1 MLCQIT
7 SLSKLGNSITGIQS
21 IFSIFKGIKEGGKGI
36 AASTKEV
43 AQIKKIFDALGAEN
57 AVKALRNLRIEGK
70 DLIHILSECGIQ
82 TEGVEA
88 ALQKTSITGIKFT
101 DRMKSGFDG
110 LAATLGMSSK
120 ALLGWIGGITA
131 AVTIFTLVSRYIE
144 KTKQHLLD
152 CVNAADAASE
162 SWNTQNATLESQI
175 ARIQELDAKLQLGN
189 MTEEE
194 SYAVKSELY
203 SIQQDLVAAYGD
215 QANAIDLVNGK
226 LSQETE
232 KVKALTAAEAQR
244 QWNENYEG
252 NQEAAKQMEEE
263 RTFDLGSH
271 IVMRD
276 SAVDKALKSILNKY
290 KELIDYT
297 DVAADESGRSRRIT
311 IKFNGDAT
319 EAREVLNDLMIDVNK
334 AAEDPMLQNAFSGLQ
349 KNISQQLASAK
360 EVIETYGEVYEWQK
374 QLALLKDTGLYVSGD
389 DAKTAADWVS
399 ELEDAVLSYN
409 EALASGDDG
418 KIAAAAAAFNEA
430 KSAVESASDADGNTI
445 FSMYSVQIEDVLE
458 KLNELAIAE
467 NDFKKALSGDESVL
481 GKDISHYADDI
492 KKLNLSDVELLSILQ
507 NDRGMDWFQDR
518 YQGLID
524 AAKELKLIS
533 GSTPE
538 DLQKIV
544 EVLVELGVVSSGTAE
559 GVTAIGTSFKTALG
573 SVSESI
579 DNTQSKI
586 TTLSGALTSL
596 RDGSMSLEQ
605 VIDLIQQ
612 FPELAEYVDLTA
624 EGFGDLAE
632 GIEELI
638 RNSPKE
644 VIEELQKL
652 KETEGYTEKQIAAI
666 DGLCASFEKLSTD
679 AIQDASG
686 QFGVLAEAING
697 AKQAKTELDKALQEE
712 EHDAGYEARVSA
724 FTGMKEVMASGEYGS
739 KAYAAY
745 KEYFGLEGRSAAD
758 VQKWMNANSKYFTE
772 GKEGVTAFLQQ
783 IEALNK
789 AGKLSEDIAFY
800 DGATGELRY
809 DINYLEEFADS
820 LDWSEEMLQDF
831 INKYRMYCEDW
842 TERTTEMSRH
852 ELFDQG
858 LAINVD
864 EGQAIASLDQLM
876 AYTHMG
882 KEDVIGL
889 VNEINQFYNDSVSE
903 LKELSKG
910 GNVDLTMRPE
920 VDTSELIDAGW
931 DVAAGESATVF
942 SSTFTNKA
950 GTIAANFTPI
960 MVDENGNYI
969 GTMSEDDL
977 AEYAEGV
984 LDGVH
989 DDSLNLQIGAEFSG
1003 ENAIEQAVAVAE
1015 RIHDLHAI
1023 MLDGGEIKL
1032 VGVDQINV
1040 TQQMVDNLH
1049 ATLKEAEAVKTA
1061 IVDLSKAG
1069 ATFDS
1074 GITYD
1079 GQTVESIIAGSV
1091 DDSGAVSVDI
1101 KMNVNGE
1108 EVIQTVTTTANTI
1121 KGILGK
1127 DWQIVLNSGPT
1138 EEKFTAL
1145 QALASNLV
1153 EGTYTVTVGEKTDA
1167 AETALNT
1174 LITQLNTIQA
1184 LSTISITAS
1193 ANGDIPGLQSNATG
1207 TKSATA
1213 GPSLLGDEYSPT
1225 GQPKP
1230 ELVVTKDHA
1239 YVAGLN
1245 GPEVGYLNDGDV
1257 VYTADQTKDILNG
1270 RPDNVKSIMPR
1281 YALGKNNTLVYY
1293 TADGSSKVATT
1304 VKKQSASVSYTTGN
1318 AGGKPNLP
1326 PLISQS
1332 GGGSGSGGSG
1342 SGSGGSSSVK
1352 KSFEELYKEHQHLLA
1367 MEKETD
1373 AEYLAWLE
1381 KAYQDAYKSGEIE
1394 LDDYRKYA
1402 EEVYELQKSLFQDS
1416 LNDIEHSI
1424 SILERESGNDQQ
1436 IINLYLQMIQMVESE
1451 MKKAKDRGLDDNSD
1465 YIQELQNQYY
1475 SYQDAIKEIQDES
1488 TEDAKDALEDLIDYR
1503 IDMLKQD
1510 LENERDALNDKRD
1523 ALRDFYDDQKE
1534 MLQDLYDEEKY
1545 LEEQS
1550 EKRKAKSEIEAELEQ
1565 LRFDDSAW
1573 AQKRKLELQEEL
1585 AEADKELANFEKDY
1599 ALENTQDLLDK
1610 MYEQQ
1615 EAQIE
1620 SEIEAIEEK
1629 LNDPEALYNRAL
1641 KDIQNNTLALYE
1653 EMVEYNNRHGSG
1665 NPEDIK
1671 VMWDEAKASLDRY
1684 MSTFGEAYK
1693 DIVLVA
1699 SPGGYASGTR
1709 SATPGTKKV
1718 DEMGAEWLFTS
1729 SNGTRYRVFSGGEK
1743 VLNAE
1748 ATNFLYNFATSGGHF
1763 LTNVFSDMLRSLN
1776 LGSIGKPT
1784 QQIQLSTG
1792 DIVIQGNTNDRTVS
1806 EIRRAQR
1813 ESIDY
1818 VLKEFTR
1825 LNR

>member
-1 MLCQIT
+1 M
-7 SLSKLGNSITGIQS
+7 SLSKLGNSIAGVKS
-21 IFSIFKGIKEGGKGI
+21 IFAIFKEIDGLGRDEALWGNG
-36 AASTKEV
+36 AA
-43 AQIKKIFDALGAEN
+43 AIKKIFDSLGAEN

-88 ALQKTSITGIKFT
+88 ALQKTSLTGIKFT
-101 DRMKSGFDG
+101 DRMKSGLDG

-120 ALLGWIGGITA
+120 TLLGWIGGITA

-152 CVNAADAASE
+152 CVNAADAAAE
-162 SWNTQNATLESQI
+162 SWNTQNTALESQI
-175 ARIQELDAKLQLGN
+175 TRIQELDAKLQLGN
-189 MTEEE
+189 LTEEE

-226 LSQETE
+226 LSQEIE

-244 QWNENYEG
+244 QWNENHEG

-276 SAVDKALKSILNKY
+276 SAVDKALTSILNKY

-311 IKFNGDAT
+311 IKFKGDAT
-319 EAREVLNDLMIDVNK
+319 EAREVLNDLMTDVDK

-360 EVIETYGEVYEWQK
+360 EVIETYGDVYEWQK
-374 QLALLKDTGLYVSGD
+374 QLALLKDTDLYVSGD

-418 KIAAAAAAFNEA
+418 KIISAAAAFNEA
-430 KSAVESASDADGNTI
+430 RSAVESASDADGNTI

-467 NDFKKALSGDESVL
+467 NDFKRALSGDDSVL

-492 KKLNLSDVELLSILQ
+492 KQLNLSDVELLSRLQ

-518 YQGLID
+518 YRGLID

-544 EVLVELGVVSSGTAE
+544 GVLVELGVVSSGAAE
-559 GVTAIGTSFKTALG
+559 GVTAVGKSFKDALG
-573 SVSESI
+573 SVSENI

-596 RDGSMSLEQ
+596 RDGSMTLEQ

-624 EGFGDLAE
+624 EGFGDLGK

-652 KETEGYTEKQIAAI
+652 KETEGLTEKQVAAI
-666 DGLCASFEKLSTD
+666 DGLCDSFEKMSTD

-697 AKQAKTELDKALQEE
+697 AKQAKNELDKALQEE
-712 EHDAGYEARVSA
+712 DYDSGYEARVSA

-739 KAYAAY
+739 KAYSAY

-758 VQKWMNANSKYFTE
+758 VQKWMDANSKYFTE
-772 GKEGVTAFLQQ
+772 GKEGVTAFLNE

-831 INKYRMYCEDW
+831 IDKYRMYCEDW
-842 TERTTEMSRH
+842 VERTTEMNQTEFLNAGIIKETS
-852 ELFDQG
+852 DG
-858 LAINVD
+858 
-864 EGQAIASLDQLM
+864 AIASLKDLEK
-876 AYTHMG
+876 YTNYST
-882 KEDVIGL
+882 EDAIRL
-889 VNEINQFYNDSVSE
+889 IDEINALRAASGMEPIQ
-903 LKELSKG
+903 
-910 GNVDLTMRPE
+910 
-920 VDTSELIDAGW
+920 LIG
-931 DVAAGESATVF
+931 
-942 SSTFTNKA
+942 
-950 GTIAANFTPI
+950 
-960 MVDENGNYI
+960 
-969 GTMSEDDL
+969 
-977 AEYAEGV
+977 
-984 LDGVH
+984 
-989 DDSLNLQIGAEFSG
+989 
-1003 ENAIEQAVAVAE
+1003 
-1015 RIHDLHAI
+1015 R
-1023 MLDGGEIKL
+1023 
-1032 VGVDQINV
+1032 DQIHV
-1040 TQQMVDNLH
+1040 TQQMVDDLH
-1049 ATLKEAEAVKTA
+1049 ATLKEAEAVKSV
-1061 IVDLSKAG
+1061 IVDLGKAG

-1074 GITYD
+1074 GVTYD
-1079 GQTVESIIAGSV
+1079 GQTVESIIANSV

-1121 KGILGK
+1121 KGILGENWEVK
-1127 DWQIVLNSGPT
+1127 LNSQVA
-1138 EEKFTAL
+1138 EERFAAV
-1145 QALASNLV
+1145 QALADNLV
-1153 EGTYTVTVGEKTDA
+1153 KEDYTVTVYGNTTTA
-1167 AETALNT
+1167 STALDE
-1174 LITQLNTIQA
+1174 
-1184 LSTISITAS
+1184 LSRLLDQVIAKSQITISTSTEDGI
-1193 ANGDIPGLQSNATG
+1193 QHNATG

-1239 YVAGLN
+1239 YVAGLD

-1257 VYTADQTKDILNG
+1257 VYTADQTRDILNG

-1281 YALGKNNTLVYY
+1281 YTLGKNNTLVYY

-1326 PLISQS
+1326 PLIPPLTPQP
-1332 GGGSGSGGSG
+1332 GDGPGSGGSG
-1342 SGSGGSSSVK
+1342 SSSTVK

-1475 SYQDAIKEIQDES
+1475 SYQDSIKEIQDES

-1534 MLQDLYDEEKY
+1534 MLQDFYDEEKY

-1550 EKRKAKSEIEAELEQ
+1550 EKRKTKSDIEAELEQ

-1573 AQKRKLELQEEL
+1573 AQKRKLELQEQL
-1585 AEADKELANFEKDY
+1585 AEADKELSDFEKDH

-1620 SEIEAIEEK
+1620 SEIEVIEEK

-1743 VLNAE
+1743 VLNAD
-1748 ATNFLYNFATSGGHF
+1748 ATDFLYNFATSGGHF

-1813 ESIDY
+1813 EGIDY

>member
-1 MLCQIT
+1 M
-7 SLSKLGNSITGIQS
+7 SLSKLGNSIAGVKS
-21 IFSIFKGIKEGGKGI
+21 IFAIFKEIDGLGRDEALWGNG
-36 AASTKEV
+36 AA
-43 AQIKKIFDALGAEN
+43 AIKKIFDSLGAEN

-88 ALQKTSITGIKFT
+88 ALQKTSLTGIKFT
-101 DRMKSGFDG
+101 DRMKSGLDG

-120 ALLGWIGGITA
+120 TLLGWIGGITA

-152 CVNAADAASE
+152 CVNAADAAAE
-162 SWNTQNATLESQI
+162 SWNTQNTALESQI
-175 ARIQELDAKLQLGN
+175 TRIQELDAKLQLGN
-189 MTEEE
+189 LTEEE

-226 LSQETE
+226 LSQEIE

-244 QWNENYEG
+244 QWNENHEG

-276 SAVDKALKSILNKY
+276 SAVDKALTSILNKY

-311 IKFNGDAT
+311 IKFKGDAT
-319 EAREVLNDLMIDVNK
+319 EAREVLNDLMTDVDK

-360 EVIETYGEVYEWQK
+360 EVIETYGDVYEWQK
-374 QLALLKDTGLYVSGD
+374 QLALLKDTDLYVSGD

-418 KIAAAAAAFNEA
+418 KIISAAAAFNDA

-492 KKLNLSDVELLSILQ
+492 KQLNLSDVELLSRLQ
-507 NDRGMDWFQDR
+507 NDGGVDWFQDK

-544 EVLVELGVVSSGTAE
+544 GVLVELGVVSSGTAE
-559 GVTAIGTSFKTALG
+559 GVTAVGTSFKDALG
-573 SVSESI
+573 SVSENI

-596 RDGSMSLEQ
+596 RDGSMTLEQ

-624 EGFGDLAE
+624 EGFGDLGE

-652 KETEGYTEKQIAAI
+652 KETEGLTEKQVAAI
-666 DGLCASFEKLSTD
+666 DGLCDSFEKMSAD

-697 AKQAKTELDKALQEE
+697 AKQAKNELDKALQEE
-712 EHDAGYEARVSA
+712 DYDSGYEARVSA

-758 VQKWMNANSKYFTE
+758 VQKWMDANSKYFTE
-772 GKEGVTAFLQQ
+772 GKEGVTAFLNE
-783 IEALNK
+783 IESLNK

-831 INKYRMYCEDW
+831 IDKYRMYCEDW
-842 TERTTEMSRH
+842 VERTTEMNQTEFLNAGIIKETS
-852 ELFDQG
+852 DG
-858 LAINVD
+858 
-864 EGQAIASLDQLM
+864 AIASLKDLEK
-876 AYTHMG
+876 YTNYST
-882 KEDVIGL
+882 EDAIRL
-889 VNEINQFYNDSVSE
+889 IDEINALRASSGMEPIQ
-903 LKELSKG
+903 
-910 GNVDLTMRPE
+910 
-920 VDTSELIDAGW
+920 LIG
-931 DVAAGESATVF
+931 
-942 SSTFTNKA
+942 
-950 GTIAANFTPI
+950 
-960 MVDENGNYI
+960 
-969 GTMSEDDL
+969 
-977 AEYAEGV
+977 
-984 LDGVH
+984 
-989 DDSLNLQIGAEFSG
+989 
-1003 ENAIEQAVAVAE
+1003 
-1015 RIHDLHAI
+1015 R
-1023 MLDGGEIKL
+1023 
-1032 VGVDQINV
+1032 DQIHV
-1040 TQQMVDNLH
+1040 TQQMVDDLH
-1049 ATLKEAEAVKTA
+1049 ATLKEAEAVKSV

-1074 GITYD
+1074 GITYE
-1079 GQTVESIIAGSV
+1079 GQSVENIIANSV
-1091 DDSGAVSVDI
+1091 DDSGVVSVDI
-1101 KMNVNGE
+1101 QMNVNGE
-1108 EVIQTVTTTANTI
+1108 EVIQTVTTTADTI
-1121 KGILGK
+1121 KGILGEGWEAK
-1127 DWQIVLNSGPT
+1127 INSEDADKRLAAT
-1138 EEKFTAL
+1138 
-1145 QALASNLV
+1145 QALANSLV
-1153 EGTYTVTVGEKTDA
+1153 EGEYTVTVGEKTSA
-1167 AETALNT
+1167 ASN
-1174 LITQLNTIQA
+1174 A
-1184 LSTISITAS
+1184 LSDLIAQLDNISDPRTITVSAS
-1193 ANGDIPGLQSNATG
+1193 VNGGIPDIQSNATG
-1207 TKSATA
+1207 TKNASA

-1245 GPEVGYLNDGDV
+1245 GPEIGYLNDGDV
-1257 VYTADQTKDILNG
+1257 VYTAAQTKDILNG

-1281 YALGKNNTLVYY
+1281 YALGKNNIPIYYIDEEAAKRTDGVWSAERSGTNSKNNTLTYY
-1293 TADGSSKVATT
+1293 TADGLSKVATT
-1304 VKKQSASVSYTTGN
+1304 VKKPTVSVSYTTGN

-1326 PLISQS
+1326 PLIPQS
-1332 GGGSGSGGSG
+1332 GDGPGSGGSG
-1342 SGSGGSSSVK
+1342 SGSGGNSSVK

-1416 LNDIEHSI
+1416 LDDIEHSI

-1534 MLQDLYDEEKY
+1534 MLQDFYDEEKY

-1550 EKRKAKSEIEAELEQ
+1550 EKRKTKSDIEAELEQ

-1573 AQKRKLELQEEL
+1573 AQKRKLELQEQL
-1585 AEADKELANFEKDY
+1585 AEADKELSDFEKDH

-1743 VLNAE
+1743 VLNAD
-1748 ATNFLYNFATSGGHF
+1748 ATDFLYNFATSGGHF

-1792 DIVIQGNTNDRTVS
+1792 DVVIQGNTNDRTVS

-1813 ESIDY
+1813 EGIDY